1 MSGQATFALFER
13 GRMYAAARARIVFAL
28 YGILV
33 ALFGVA
39 WWDSG
44 LATHSMVL
52 APARQTMLSAAE
64 RVLDAGGPPLV
75 AANVPYQQAL
85 RNPSQ
90 FYQANNGDDPGA
102 YLYLPVLGHVTGDTN
117 PLSQL
122 KWFFIGCMALVLL
135 VYPLVFYLLFR
146 S

>member
-1 MSGQATFALFER
+1 MN
-13 GRMYAAARARIVFAL
+13 AAARPRTMFAL

-44 LATHSMVL
+44 LAAHSMVL
-52 APARQTMLSAAE
+52 APARQTMLASAQQ
-64 RVLDAGGPPLV
+64 VLDAGGPPLV
-75 AANVPYQQAL
+75 AANVPYRQAL

-90 FYQANNGDDPGA
+90 FYRAGNGDDPGV
-102 YLYLPVLGHVTGDTN
+102 YLYLPVLGHVTGDKN

-122 KWFFIGCMALVLL
+122 KWFFIGC
-135 VYPLVFYLLFR
+135 
-146 S
+146 